1 MWEEEKLLVSHS
13 IFQLEERGALF
24 AAVEIFFFF
33 FNATVLAARR
43 WRAQPLS
50 IAFLVAHATYWQA
63 LHAEEAYCEHLEI
76 LHLDLCSFQFLP

>member
-1 MWEEEKLLVSHS
+1 MGGRKVAGFPQHFPTGGEGGTFRSCRN
-13 IFQLEERGALF
+13 I
-24 AAVEIFFFF
+24 FFF